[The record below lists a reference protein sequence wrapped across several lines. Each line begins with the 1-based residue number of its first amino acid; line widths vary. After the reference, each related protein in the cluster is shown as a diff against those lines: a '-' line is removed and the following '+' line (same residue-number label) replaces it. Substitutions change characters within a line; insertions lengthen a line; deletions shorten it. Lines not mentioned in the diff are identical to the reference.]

1 MAADDEG
8 NKDEAVSPPTYAQAA
23 KSYIINFVLFAGF
36 IAYLDEPTL
45 GWRWVGI
52 LVGGMFAAALLG
64 RLIQSGDLNEPT
76 ARVPGH
82 GNNHPNAR
90 GDIVGHHLLRP
101 SCLRLAIY
109 VRHQAI
115 YTRVC
120 LGQYVWAS
128 MFGPV

>member
-52 LVGGMFAAALLG
+52 LVGGMFAAV
-64 RLIQSGDLNEPT
+64 LIF
-76 ARVPGH
+76 A
-82 GNNHPNAR
+82 A
-90 GDIVGHHLLRP
+90 
-101 SCLRLAIY
+101 
-109 VRHQAI
+109 
-115 YTRVC
+115 
-120 LGQYVWAS
+120 
-128 MFGPV
+128 PVTCIEAFCRNKI